1 MSLVTVETR
10 KVYRVGRRLYAH
22 PKAAYLRAAKIMF
35 GACYPRHPQYSGH
48 SDEPWCP
55 DGMSPDEDF
64 IRSTAR
70 RARLYGADVEGA
82 DGFDMDRYWT
92 VIKRLARF
100 LRYVDERRNRITE
113 SAPPDAT
120 LNPPAG
126 APRP

>member
-10 KVYRVGRRLYAH
+10 KVYSVGRRVYVT

-100 LRYVDERRNRITE
+100 LRYVDERRNQIAEPKPHGRAE
-113 SAPPDAT
+113 SPP
-120 LNPPAG
+120 G
-126 APRP
+126 S